1 LVKQSKSR
9 RRLTVVLLAALT
21 LFACAAAAVSA
32 SAAGLDK
39 RVAGPI
45 GGVVPS
51 LSNPTIAPQAVPLG
65 SSTNLEYGGGPLLLR
80 NTTRVIYWE
89 PSGSKVSA
97 RYHSLVQQFLGDVAA
112 DSGRPSNP
120 FAVTTQYDNAS
131 HEYIKYSSTYGG
143 AYVDTDAYPT
153 ITSG

>member
-1 LVKQSKSR
+1 MVKQSKSR
-9 RRLTVVLLAALT
+9 HRMAVAVLAALT
-21 LFACAAAAVSA
+21 LFVFACAAATSA
-32 SAAGLDK
+32 SAAGLHK

-65 SSTNLEYGGGPLLLR
+65 SSTNLEYDGGPLLLR

-97 RYHSLVQQFLGDVAA
+97 RYHPLV
-112 DSGRPSNP
+112 
-120 FAVTTQYDNAS
+120 
-131 HEYIKYSSTYGG
+131 H
-143 AYVDTDAYPT
+143 
-153 ITSG
+153 